1 MVCGGLL
8 QGSRP
13 APQARRLPRVS
24 ISRSRLLCVRR
35 VAATLSAR
43 TSVAH
48 VSAACAWL
56 CAARV
61 SLQSHGPW
69 LRMCIAHT
77 IGHSM
82 PPCAGRGEDTF
93 LCAATPTSRQDGRI
107 CFSLTGWVAC
117 GSTVQGGNRRAAVVR
132 CSTYPCR
139 VPASCACRHRVRL
152 RCHAPAG
159 GAPTAH
165 AAIHRSSFA
174 SYCLIYHNFHL
185 YFISPHL

>member
-1 MVCGGLL
+1 MRSRLLPRVSTSCVMVCGGLL

-48 VSAACAWL
+48 VSAACARL

-82 PPCAGRGEDTF
+82 PPCAGRGEEFVRSD
-93 LCAATPTSRQDGRI
+93 ADVKARRQNMLLVDRVGRVWVDG
-107 CFSLTGWVAC
+107 TG
-117 GSTVQGGNRRAAVVR
+117 RK
-132 CSTYPCR
+132 P
-139 VPASCACRHRVRL
+139 ACRRGALLDVPLQSTCVLRL
-152 RCHAPAG
+152 SPRAFAFAAMRPRAG
-159 GAPTAH
+159 GPPDRARRYTP
-165 AAIHRSSFA
+165 
-174 SYCLIYHNFHL
+174 
-185 YFISPHL
+185 